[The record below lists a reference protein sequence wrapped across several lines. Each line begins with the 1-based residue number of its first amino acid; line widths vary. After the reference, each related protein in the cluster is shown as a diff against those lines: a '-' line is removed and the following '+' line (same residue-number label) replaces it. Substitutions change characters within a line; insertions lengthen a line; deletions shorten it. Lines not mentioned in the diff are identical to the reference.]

1 MAGRRRRRR
10 RKRKK
15 ELQKG
20 GASVRRVRSIQ
31 RRGPSLQDKIAAGA
45 SMFLSGPKPTFTSF
59 GALLGKQAFK
69 GVKDNAEAYI
79 GS

>member
-15 ELQKG
+15 GLQKG

-45 SMFLSGPKPTFTSF
+45 SMFLSTYLYQFW
-59 GALLGKQAFK
+59 GAIRKTG
-69 GVKDNAEAYI
+69 I
-79 GS
+79 